1 MQLVLHILNS
11 LSENVSSIERLDLD
25 KDDSSEIDEPIKW
38 FSENHILHSFC
49 KIDSNDKS
57 IERIKRIASSAKVSL
72 DELWGCHV
80 EDDEWIKENINKIK
94 TLIFVKVNDV
104 SIYSKPGTKSVDIVS
119 VGFNKNVLF
128 DKLIC

>member
-1 MQLVLHILNS
+1 M
-11 LSENVSSIERLDLD
+11 
-25 KDDSSEIDEPIKW
+25 
-38 FSENHILHSFC
+38 
-49 KIDSNDKS
+49 
-57 IERIKRIASSAKVSL
+57 

-94 TLIFVKVNDV
+94 TPIFVKVNDV
-104 SIYSKPGTKSVDIVS
+104 SIYSKPGTKFVDIVS